1 MAEACRK
8 TPLTGAYCL
17 SDIPPECRC
26 PEMGF
31 TLHTEDFG
39 LKRLRDWFARDDIRL
54 PEVCRAAAET
64 LDFHTVNGFLNGF
77 IDMVCQDPDGNI
89 CVIDYKS
96 NHLGADASAYTQ
108 QAMDEA
114 VAHHHYYASGAD
126 LRRCRRTLLQTA
138 RTTARRRF
146 RPLPV
151 FARIGW
157 QRRRR
162 LALGHRCRRFG
173 TDKITSRPLRRQ
185 PQENPMN
192 IKHLI
197 TAALIASAAFAAQAA
212 PQKP

>member
-17 SDIPPECRC
+17 SDIPPEYRC

-77 IDMVCQDPDGNI
+77 VDMICQDPDGNI

-96 NHLGADASAYTQ
+96 NHLGTDASAYTR

-114 VAHHHYYASGAD
+114 VAHHHYYLQALIYAVAAARYFK
-126 LRRCRRTLLQTA
+126 LRGQPPAAVSVRYL
-138 RTTARRRF
+138 F
-146 RPLPV
+146 
-151 FARIGW
+151 
-157 QRRRR
+157 
-162 LALGHRCRRFG
+162 
-173 TDKITSRPLRRQ
+173 LRGLDGKGGGVWRWD
-185 PQENPMN
+185 
-192 IKHLI
+192 IDA
-197 TAALIASAAFAAQAA
+197 AALEQI
-212 PQKP
+212 K